1 MGLPKIDVPIYEIT
15 LPLLQKKVKIRPFRV
30 KEEKIL
36 LMAMESE
43 DDAAVL
49 LAIKQIVNN
58 CCVDDLDVDS
68 LPVLDL
74 EYMFLQLR
82 ARSIGEIIDLQYRCN
97 NDVVNEGE
105 TKKCGNI
112 IKLNFNAL
120 EIQPEFD
127 AEHNKK
133 IQLTQK
139 LGVVMK
145 YPDFKLVNKISNLS
159 NLPDTDVIAKTI
171 SGCIDYIFDSDSVY
185 YAKDATEDEL
195 VDFVDSLTRE
205 QFAKIQEFFDTV
217 PKMKKNLAFKC
228 SKCGYEEELV
238 LEGIQSFFA

>member
-1 MGLPKIDVPIYEIT
+1 MLPKIDVPIYEIT

-58 CCVDDLDVDS
+58 CCVDDMDVDS

-97 NDVVNEGE
+97 NDVDNEGE
-105 TKKCGNI
+105 TKKCNNI
-112 IKLNFNAL
+112 IKLSFNAL
-120 EIQPEFD
+120 EVEPQTE
-127 AEHNKK
+127 EGHKK
-133 IQLTQK
+133 EIQLTPK

-145 YPDFKLVNKISNLS
+145 YPDFKLVNKLSNLS
-159 NLPDTDVIAKTI
+159 ETEMIAKMVA
-171 SGCIDYIFDSDSVY
+171 GCIDYIFDSESVY
-185 YAKDATEDEL
+185 YAKDVSDAEL
-195 VDFVDSLTRE
+195 IDFVDSLTRE

-217 PKMKKNLAFKC
+217 PKMKKNLTFKC

-238 LEGIQSFFA
+238 LEGIQSFFG

>member
-1 MGLPKIDVPIYEIT
+1 MSLPKIDVPIYEIT

-97 NDVVNEGE
+97 NDVADENE
-105 TKKCGNI
+105 TKKCNNT
-112 IKLNFNAL
+112 IKLSFNAL
-120 EIQPEFD
+120 EIQPEND
-127 AEHNKK
+127 ANHEKK

-159 NLPDTDVIAKTI
+159 NLSDADVVAKTI
-171 SGCIDYIFDSDSVY
+171 SGCIDYIFDNDSVY
-185 YAKDATEDEL
+185 YAKDATEEEL
-195 VDFVDSLTRE
+195 IDFVDSLTRE
-205 QFAKIQEFFDTV
+205 QFEKVQQFFDTV
-217 PKMKKNLAFKC
+217 PKMKKNLMFKC

-238 LEGIQSFFA
+238 LEGIQSFFG

>member
-1 MGLPKIDVPIYEIT
+1 MLPKIDVPIYEIT

-58 CCVDDLDVDS
+58 CCVDDMDVDS

-97 NDVVNEGE
+97 NDVDNEGE
-105 TKKCGNI
+105 TKKCNNI
-112 IKLNFNAL
+112 IKLSFNAL
-120 EIQPEFD
+120 EVEPQTE
-127 AEHNKK
+127 EGHKK
-133 IQLTQK
+133 EIQLTPK

-145 YPDFKLVNKISNLS
+145 YPDFKLVNKISNSPNLS
-159 NLPDTDVIAKTI
+159 DTDVIAKTI
-171 SGCIDYIFDSDSVY
+171 SGCIDYIFDNDSIY
-185 YAKDATEDEL
+185 YAKDASEAEL
-195 VDFVDSLTRE
+195 IDFVDSLTRE
-205 QFAKIQEFFDTV
+205 QFEKIQEFFDTV
-217 PKMKKNLAFKC
+217 PKMKKNLTFKC

-238 LEGIQSFFA
+238 LEGIQSFFG

>member
-1 MGLPKIDVPIYEIT
+1 MLPKIDVPIYEIT

-58 CCVDDLDVDS
+58 CCVDDMDVDS

-97 NDVVNEGE
+97 NEVDNEGE
-105 TKKCGNI
+105 TKKCNNI
-112 IKLNFNAL
+112 IKLSFNAL
-120 EIQPEFD
+120 EVEPQTE
-127 AEHNKK
+127 EGHKK
-133 IQLTQK
+133 EIQLTPK

-145 YPDFKLVNKISNLS
+145 YPDFKLVNKLSNLS
-159 NLPDTDVIAKTI
+159 EAEVIAKMVA
-171 SGCIDYIFDSDSVY
+171 GCIDYIFDSDSVY
-185 YAKDATEDEL
+185 YAKDASEAEL

-217 PKMKKNLAFKC
+217 PKMKKNLTFKC

-238 LEGIQSFFA
+238 LEGIQSFFG